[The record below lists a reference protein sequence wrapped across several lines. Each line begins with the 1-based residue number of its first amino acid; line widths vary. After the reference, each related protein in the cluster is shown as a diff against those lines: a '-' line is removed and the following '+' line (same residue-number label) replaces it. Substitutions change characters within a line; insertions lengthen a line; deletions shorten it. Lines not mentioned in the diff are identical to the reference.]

1 MDVNNPLPV
10 IARHTRLIV
19 LITLLAA
26 GLAYAGS
33 YVFSPSYSA
42 TTKVL
47 VRAREARFL
56 TSSGQD
62 LSRQPGVIDSSLA
75 KSLGQTNAGLVTSR
89 DVAERVVRDLGLD
102 RPRPQDTSFIG
113 SLRSGMKK
121 IYSVARA
128 MVAHGF
134 YAEPGSPFEAAVLD
148 VQSSLQATPI
158 KDSYLIEIKAS
169 ADEPA

>member
-1 MDVNNPLPV
+1 MTNSLS
-10 IARHTRLIV
+10 
-19 LITLLAA
+19 LITRNLKLIMLVAVLAM

-33 YVFSPSYSA
+33 YLFSPSYSA

-75 KSLGQTNAGLVTSR
+75 KSLGQTNAGLVTGR

-102 RPRPQDTSFIG
+102 
-113 SLRSGMKK
+113 
-121 IYSVARA
+121 
-128 MVAHGF
+128 
-134 YAEPGSPFEAAVLD
+134 
-148 VQSSLQATPI
+148 
-158 KDSYLIEIKAS
+158 
-169 ADEPA
+169 